1 MAQALVTLEE
11 TMARIASGRP
21 LLLAGDE
28 RMLRQLPPGAWIGGT
43 IPYFMSERG
52 GTFSQELIFVTEFP
66 DDITTA
72 RIATY
77 DPPVGPAARAYVARH
92 LADPAFRRWRAEGLI
107 EESAH
112 VNCDLDLPTR
122 PWPHPG

>member
-1 MAQALVTLEE
+1 MPRSGAMKTGNVVMIDEPVPKVTLPSPGWK
-11 TMARIASGRP
+11 APWPNSAAWLSPIA
-21 LLLAGDE
+21 
-28 RMLRQLPPGAWIGGT
+28 
-43 IPYFMSERG
+43 
-52 GTFSQELIFVTEFP
+52 
-66 DDITTA
+66 A